1 MIRKTGFKTLLLA
14 ASIGLAV
21 TGCSDTGS
29 QRALSKDQVQFLNHL
44 DQAKFYQKQGQLKAS
59 FQEAQN
65 ALSLNPD
72 SLEVQ
77 LLIAE
82 NMLLAGDLRNAE
94 RYYRNLLEAMQ
105 EQANDSPQQH
115 RSEEHTSELQS
126 RPHLV
131 CRLLLEKKKKKK
143 KEPGGSTKHKKRR
156 PD

>member
-94 RYYRNLLEAMQ
+94 RYYRNLLE
-105 EQANDSPQQH
+105 DRKS
-115 RSEEHTSELQS
+115 T
-126 RPHLV
+126 
-131 CRLLLEKKKKKK
+131 RLNSSHIRISYAVFCLKKKKK
-143 KEPGGSTKHKKRR
+143 
-156 PD
+156 